1 MSEKMSCIFARSET
15 FQTTLVNSHTGLLSS
30 WVQFEFESI
39 CLAIF
44 FPKEWQEFN
53 TSCECDSTQF
63 KFYKGAIDQLIKFQ
77 NKNNMFL
84 WFIYL
89 KEIKNKSTQSNS
101 NLTQTKLLA
110 VELMQDYFSTSC
122 DKYNTFGEIL
132 FLEQLFL

>member
-1 MSEKMSCIFARSET
+1 
-15 FQTTLVNSHTGLLSS
+15 
-30 WVQFEFESI
+30 
-39 CLAIF
+39 
-44 FPKEWQEFN
+44 
-53 TSCECDSTQF
+53 
-63 KFYKGAIDQLIKFQ
+63 
-77 NKNNMFL
+77 MFL